1 MYRLIVLR
9 LRYRSLYRKRCV
21 SLNLN
26 LIVGNILLILALTF
40 KREDA
45 VISDMLNRKQK
56 VLPLSEYL
64 KIDEIEKKK
73 TSNHNSKNKNKNIYD
88 QNKFRFGK
96 LFRIENEIRDSVTV
110 SPGT

>member
-64 KIDEIEKKK
+64 KIDEIEKK
-73 TSNHNSKNKNKNIYD
+73 N
-88 QNKFRFGK
+88 F
-96 LFRIENEIRDSVTV
+96 
-110 SPGT
+110 